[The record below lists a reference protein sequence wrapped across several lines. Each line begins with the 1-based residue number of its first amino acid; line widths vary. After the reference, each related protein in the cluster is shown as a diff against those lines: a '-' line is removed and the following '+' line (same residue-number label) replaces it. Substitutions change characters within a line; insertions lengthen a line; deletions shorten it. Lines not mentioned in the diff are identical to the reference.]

1 MRDVAVHMLTAQ
13 TLHGLN
19 TTNSNSSPSLLLN
32 FLWFPFF
39 FYFTLCWN
47 SIFFYNLNFHFW
59 CYVGYEC
66 VFFELEGDISHENTR
81 YASIFLFSTMTIL
94 RFKILLLSKLLF
106 FLCKV
111 FYNFYLS
118 TFFPLLHIPDF
129 HKALTFHS
137 KMAEYPWFTP
147 KNFHKNHTTPFI
159 LSALLTLYTAIM
171 VSTLC
176 EMSLNQISVAWL
188 HHDLEISRVQKL

>member
-19 TTNSNSSPSLLLN
+19 TTNSIASPSLLLN
-32 FLWFPFF
+32 FMWFPFF
-39 FYFTLCWN
+39 YISHFVGIPSFFITWI
-47 SIFFYNLNFHFW
+47 SISDVVYD
-59 CYVGYEC
+59 C

-129 HKALTFHS
+129 HKDLTFHS

-147 KNFHKNHTTPFI
+147 KNVHKNHTTPFI